1 MLSFSNAK
9 KGGQKIS
16 VKYWA
21 VHLKLICLIQ
31 PVDILYQALILF
43 QKKRGTEEWDKCR
56 TNEKARREASL
67 SESVFFVLGTY
78 CCFNF
83 PYRLFGGQETD
94 SKWRT
99 RIGRPSDPQNNHLN
113 LKRLFKP
120 VFISL
125 TVPVWLVVLLSW
137 SSKLRPLG
145 KTFSPSLN
153 TKWLFKV
160 NVKWLRHLVK

>member
-9 KGGQKIS
+9 KGGDIS
-16 VKYWA
+16 E
-21 VHLKLICLIQ
+21 
-31 PVDILYQALILF
+31 ILSSSFEINLF
-43 QKKRGTEEWDKCR
+43 NPACGYTVSSTHIISKKRGTEEWDKCR

-83 PYRLFGGQETD
+83 PYHFFGGQETD

-113 LKRLFKP
+113 LF
-120 VFISL
+120 
-125 TVPVWLVVLLSW
+125 
-137 SSKLRPLG
+137 G
-145 KTFSPSLN
+145 
-153 TKWLFKV
+153 
-160 NVKWLRHLVK
+160 